1 MLEFASALG
10 GKSGVTGRAEKTGWG
25 EEGMRGFKFVWV
37 SSLLILAVM
46 TSGAAGITANEKTT
60 GGLAF
65 DQLKALV
72 GEWEGQN
79 EGGPVKI
86 TYTLVSGG
94 TALME
99 RMQPANEAEMI
110 TMYSADGDKIV
121 VTHYCSEGNQPSMK
135 TETLKAKANKYSFS
149 LVSVSGLKSPD
160 AGHMVGLVLTLVD
173 KDHLKQEWTY
183 TDKGKTST
191 NSFEFRRR
199 PEKAA
204 TVTPNGH

>member
-1 MLEFASALG
+1 
-10 GKSGVTGRAEKTGWG
+10 
-25 EEGMRGFKFVWV
+25 MRGFKFVWV
-37 SSLLILAVM
+37 SSLLVLAAM
-46 TSGAAGITANEKTT
+46 TSGAAGHIANEKPA
-60 GGLAF
+60 GALAF

-72 GEWEGQN
+72 GEGEGNN

-99 RMQPANEAEMI
+99 RMQPAKEAEMI

-121 VTHYCSEGNQPSMK
+121 VTHYCSGGNQPAMK
-135 TETLKAKANKYSFS
+135 TETLKGTPNKYSFS
-149 LVSVSGLKSPD
+149 LVSVTGLKSPD
-160 AGHMVGLVLTLVD
+160 EGHMVGLGLTLLD

-183 TDKGKTST
+183 LNKGKTST
-191 NSFEFRRR
+191 DSFELRRK

-204 TVTPNGH
+204 TVVPGGA

>member
-1 MLEFASALG
+1 MCAYTFARV
-10 GKSGVTGRAEKTGWG
+10 SG
-25 EEGMRGFKFVWV
+25 
-37 SSLLILAVM
+37 LLTLAVLISATPRM
-46 TSGAAGITANEKTT
+46 SANEKTT
-60 GGLAF
+60 GVLAF
-65 DQLKALV
+65 DQLKTLV
-72 GEWEGQN
+72 GEWEGKN

-99 RMQPANEAEMI
+99 RMQPATEAEMI

-135 TETLKAKANKYSFS
+135 TETLKATANKYSFS

-160 AGHMVGLVLTLVD
+160 AGHMTGLVLTLLD

-191 NSFEFRRR
+191 NSFEFRRK

-204 TVTPNGH
+204 TVTPSGN

>member
-1 MLEFASALG
+1 
-10 GKSGVTGRAEKTGWG
+10 
-25 EEGMRGFKFVWV
+25 MRRFKFVWV
-37 SSLLILAVM
+37 SSLFILTVM
-46 TSGAAGITANEKTT
+46 ANGAAGVFANEKTT
-60 GGLAF
+60 GALAF

-72 GEWEGQN
+72 GEWEGTN
-79 EGGPVKI
+79 EGSPTKI

-121 VTHYCSEGNQPSMK
+121 VTHYCSEGNQPAMK

-160 AGHMVGLVLTLVD
+160 AGHMIGLVLTLVD
-173 KDHLKQEWTY
+173 KDHLKQDWTY

-191 NSFEFRRR
+191 DSFEFRRR

-204 TVTPNGH
+204 TVTPTGH

>member
-1 MLEFASALG
+1 MCAYTVARV
-10 GKSGVTGRAEKTGWG
+10 SG
-25 EEGMRGFKFVWV
+25 
-37 SSLLILAVM
+37 LLTLAVLISA
-46 TSGAAGITANEKTT
+46 TSRMSANEKTT
-60 GGLAF
+60 GVLAF
-65 DQLKALV
+65 DQLKTLV
-72 GEWEGQN
+72 GEWEGKN

-99 RMQPANEAEMI
+99 RMQPATEAEMI

-135 TETLKAKANKYSFS
+135 TETLKATANKYSFS

-160 AGHMVGLVLTLVD
+160 AGHMTGLVLTLLD

-191 NSFEFRRR
+191 NSFEFRRK

-204 TVTPNGH
+204 TVTPSGN

>member
-1 MLEFASALG
+1 M
-10 GKSGVTGRAEKTGWG
+10 R
-25 EEGMRGFKFVWV
+25 EEVMRGYAFARV
-37 SSLLILAVM
+37 STLLALAVM
-46 TSGAAGITANEKTT
+46 SSGAEGSFAAEKRAGA
-60 GGLAF
+60 LAF
-65 DQLKALV
+65 DQLKTLV
-72 GEWEGQN
+72 GEWEGN
-79 EGGPVKI
+79 SKGAPSKI

-135 TETLKAKANKYSFS
+135 TETLKATANKYSFS

-183 TDKGKTST
+183 SNKGKTST
-191 NSFEFRRR
+191 DLFEFKRK
-199 PEKAA
+199 PERAA
-204 TVTPNGH
+204 TVVPSGN

>member
-1 MLEFASALG
+1 MRAYTFARV
-10 GKSGVTGRAEKTGWG
+10 SG
-25 EEGMRGFKFVWV
+25 
-37 SSLLILAVM
+37 LLTLAVLI
-46 TSGAAGITANEKTT
+46 GATPRMPANEKTT
-60 GGLAF
+60 GVPAF
-65 DQLKALV
+65 EQLKTLV
-72 GEWEGQN
+72 GSWEGKN

-99 RMQPANEAEMI
+99 RMQPATEAEMI

-135 TETLKAKANKYSFS
+135 TETLKATANKYSFS

-160 AGHMVGLVLTLVD
+160 AGHMTGLVLTLLD

-191 NSFEFRRR
+191 NSFEFSRK

-204 TVTPNGH
+204 TVTPSGN

>member
-1 MLEFASALG
+1 MFAARTLRM
-10 GKSGVTGRAEKTGWG
+10 GVFGA
-25 EEGMRGFKFVWV
+25 VLLA
-37 SSLLILAVM
+37 SS
-46 TSGAAGITANEKTT
+46 AAGTLANNEKTT
-60 GGLAF
+60 GALAF

-72 GEWEGQN
+72 GEWEGKN
-79 EGGPVKI
+79 ASGSVKI

-99 RMQPANEAEMI
+99 RIQPAHEAEMI
-110 TMYSADGDKIV
+110 TMYSADGDKIA

-135 TETLKAKANKYSFS
+135 TETLKGVANKYSFS

-160 AGHMVGLVLTLVD
+160 AGHMTGLVITLID

-183 TDKGKTST
+183 WNRGKTAT
-191 NSFEFRRR
+191 EAFEFSRK

-204 TVTPNGH
+204 TVVPNGN

>member
-1 MLEFASALG
+1 MLEEVMSALKTLG
-10 GKSGVTGRAEKTGWG
+10 IGVLVVAIFAGSAAR
-25 EEGMRGFKFVWV
+25 
-37 SSLLILAVM
+37 IL
-46 TSGAAGITANEKTT
+46 ANEKAM
-60 GGLAF
+60 GALAF

-72 GEWEGQN
+72 GEWEGTN
-79 EGGPVKI
+79 TGGPVKI

-99 RMQPANEAEMI
+99 RMQPAKEAEMI

-135 TETLKAKANKYSFS
+135 TETLKGIANKYSFS
-149 LVSVSGLKSPD
+149 LISVSGLKSPD
-160 AGHMVGLVLTLVD
+160 AGHMTGLVLTLVD

-183 TDKGKTST
+183 WNKGKTAT
-191 NSFEFRRR
+191 DTFEFRRK

-204 TVTPNGH
+204 TVVPGGH

>member
-1 MLEFASALG
+1 
-10 GKSGVTGRAEKTGWG
+10 
-25 EEGMRGFKFVWV
+25 MRGYTFARFAAWLALAA
-37 SSLLILAVM
+37 LLSAM
-46 TSGAAGITANEKTT
+46 TGISASEKTT

-72 GEWEGQN
+72 GEWEGKN

-99 RMQPANEAEMI
+99 RMQPASEAEMI

-121 VTHYCSEGNQPSMK
+121 VTHYCSEGNQPSLK
-135 TETLKAKANKYSFS
+135 TESLKATANKYSFR
-149 LVSVSGLKSPD
+149 LVSISGLKASD

-183 TDKGKTST
+183 TDKGKLNT
-191 NSFEFRRR
+191 NSFEFRRK

-204 TVTPNGH
+204 TVKPSGN

>member
-1 MLEFASALG
+1 MMAKVREEVMSGSTFA
-10 GKSGVTGRAEKTGWG
+10 R
-25 EEGMRGFKFVWV
+25 V
-37 SSLLILAVM
+37 SVLLLAVVI
-46 TSGAAGITANEKTT
+46 SDAASIFANEKTP
-60 GGLAF
+60 GALAF
-65 DQLKALV
+65 DRLKTLV
-72 GEWEGQN
+72 GEWEGDN
-79 EGGPVKI
+79 GSGPVKI

-173 KDHLKQEWTY
+173 KDHLKQDWTY

-191 NSFEFRRR
+191 DSFEFRRR

-204 TVTPNGH
+204 TVTPTGH